1 MAKYLSN
8 IDLGKNQLQ
17 NAALHPLAAAPGT
30 PVEGQVYFDTTIGD
44 KEMYFWNGTAWVAMG
59 SQGDITEIQ
68 SSTTN
73 QLTVTNG
80 TGPVPS
86 LAIVTG
92 AVANGGTAL
101 ATGDQIYDF
110 VIGLGYV
117 ESVTQDNTSTFVDV
131 TVGGTAADPT
141 VGAELNATGTPNGTT
156 FLRGDN
162 VWATPAG
169 SYTSWS
175 LEADTGT
182 AVDITDGL
190 RVDFTGGTA
199 ISTTVASATP
209 NTLTIDL
216 DDTAVSPGSYT
227 YASITVD
234 QQGRLTAASSG
245 AAPGTM
251 SSFTLAADS
260 GTNQTISDGN
270 TLSVLGTAPIST
282 TASAT
287 DTVTITHDNSG
298 VTANTYAYPASVVV
312 NATGHITS
320 ITAGS
325 APGTMSSFTLTGDTG
340 TNQTITNGNTLDVAG
355 GTNISTVVGATDTVT
370 VNLNDSITLSGTL
383 TANGTGQHSF
393 GGQVTIPSTPTA
405 GTDAASKN
413 YVDTVLAGSGALIYQ
428 GGYNAATNTPDLDVS
443 PSSSIKKG
451 WTYTVT
457 ADGTFFT
464 EQVRVG
470 DVLIAES
477 DAPTTLAD
485 WTTVQNNIDLATTTT
500 VGIASFSSDNFAVSA
515 AGAVTIKDNG
525 VILGTE
531 TTGNYVATVAEG
543 AGIDVTGSGSESA
556 AVTVTLDLN
565 ELTVGTTPT
574 HLSGNDGSGNT
585 RKFTITEVAD
595 EVSAANGFAATISAS
610 GTVTHNLGT
619 NDVIIQLY
627 DTVTLETVYADM
639 DRSSVNAV
647 DITFASTPTNSI
659 RVLVQ
664 KIG

>member
-17 NAALHPLAAAPGT
+17 NAALHPLATAPGT
-30 PVEGQVYFDTTIGD
+30 PVEGQVYFDTTVGD
-44 KEMYFWNGTAWVAMG
+44 KMMYFYNGSAWVAMG
-59 SQGDITEIQ
+59 AQGDITEIQ
-68 SSTTN
+68 SSTTG

-92 AVANGGTAL
+92 AVVNGGTAL

-110 VIGLGYV
+110 VIGQGYV
-117 ESVTQDNTSTFVDV
+117 ESVTADNTSTFVDV
-131 TVGGTAADPT
+131 TIGGTAADPT
-141 VGAELNATGTPNGTT
+141 VGAELNATGTPSATT

-169 SYTSWS
+169 AYTSWG
-175 LEADTGT
+175 LQGDTGS
-182 AVDITDGL
+182 AVNITDGL
-190 RVDFTGGTA
+190 AVDFTGGTA
-199 ISTTVASATP
+199 ISTTVASGTP

-216 DDTAVSPGSYT
+216 DNTAVTPGSYT

-251 SSFTLAADS
+251 SSFTVAADG
-260 GTNQTISDGN
+260 GTNQTITNGN
-270 TLSVLGTAPIST
+270 TLSILGTAPIST

-298 VTANTYAYPASVVV
+298 VTANTYAYPASVAV

-443 PSSSIKKG
+443 PSASIKKG

-470 DVLIAES
+470 DLLIAEQ

-531 TTGNYVATVAEG
+531 TTGNYVATIAEG
-543 AGIDVTGSGSESA
+543 AGIDVTGSGAESA

-565 ELTVGTTPT
+565 ELTVGTAPT
-574 HLSGNDGSGNT
+574 HLAGNDGSGNT
-585 RKFTITEVAD
+585 RKFTIAEVAD
-595 EVSAANGFAATISAS
+595 EVSAANGFAATISTS

-619 NDVIIQLY
+619 NDVVIQLY

-639 DRSSVNAV
+639 ERSSVNAV

>member
-8 IDLGKNQLQ
+8 IDLNKNQLQ
-17 NAALHPLAAAPGT
+17 NAAMHPLAAAPGT
-30 PVEGQVYFDTTIGD
+30 PVEGQVYFDTTVGD
-44 KEMYFWNGTAWVAMG
+44 KDMYFWNGSSWVSMG
-59 SQGDITEIQ
+59 SQGDITEVQ

-92 AVANGGTAL
+92 AVVDTGTAL
-101 ATGDQIYDF
+101 ATGDQIHAF
-110 VIGLGYV
+110 VTGQGYV
-117 ESVTQDNTSTFVDV
+117 ESVTADNTSTFVDV
-131 TVGGTAADPT
+131 TVGGTAIDPS
-141 VGAELNATGTPNGTT
+141 VGAELNATGTPSATT

-182 AVDITDGL
+182 AVNITDGL

-216 DDTAVSPGSYT
+216 DDTAVTPGSYT

-245 AAPGTM
+245 TTPGTM
-251 SSFTLAADS
+251 SSFTLAADTGS
-260 GTNQTISDGN
+260 NQTISDGN

-282 TASAT
+282 VASAT
-287 DTVTITHDNSG
+287 DTVTISHDNSG
-298 VTANTYAYPASVVV
+298 VTANTYAYPSSVVV

-340 TNQTITNGNTLDVAG
+340 TNQTIADGNTLDIAG

-370 VNLNDSITLSGTL
+370 VNLDDSITLSGTL

-393 GGQVTIPSTPTA
+393 GGQVTIPATPSA
-405 GTDAASKN
+405 NTDAASKQ
-413 YVDTVLAGSGALIYQ
+413 YVDNAVVGNLVYQ

-470 DVLIAES
+470 DVLIAEV
-477 DAPTTLAD
+477 DAPTALAD

-647 DITFASTPTNSI
+647 DITFAATPANSI

>member
-30 PVEGQVYFDTTIGD
+30 PVEGQVYFDTTVGD
-44 KEMYFWNGTAWVAMG
+44 KMMYFYNGSAWVAMG
-59 SQGDITEIQ
+59 AQGDITEIQ
-68 SSTTN
+68 SSTTG
-73 QLTVTNG
+73 QLTVTSG

-92 AVANGGTAL
+92 AVVNGGTAL

-110 VIGLGYV
+110 VIGQGYV
-117 ESVTQDNTSTFVDV
+117 ESVTADNTSTFVDV
-131 TVGGTAADPT
+131 TIGGTAADPT
-141 VGAELNATGTPNGTT
+141 VGAELNATGTPSATT

-169 SYTSWS
+169 AYTSWS
-175 LEADTGT
+175 LQGDTGS
-182 AVDITDGL
+182 AVNVTDGL
-190 RVDFTGGTA
+190 AVDFTGGTA
-199 ISTTVASATP
+199 ISTTVASGTP

-251 SSFTLAADS
+251 SSFTVAADG
-260 GTNQTISDGN
+260 GTNQTITNGN
-270 TLSVLGTAPIST
+270 TLSILGTAPIST

-428 GGYNAATNTPDLDVS
+428 GGYNAATNTPDLDSS

-531 TTGNYVATVAEG
+531 TTGNYVATIAEG
-543 AGIDVTGSGSESA
+543 AGIDVTGSGTESA

-565 ELTVGTTPT
+565 ELTVGTAPT
-574 HLSGNDGSGNT
+574 HLAGNDGSGNT
-585 RKFTITEVAD
+585 RKFTIAEVAD
-595 EVSAANGFAATISAS
+595 EVSAVNGFAATISTS

-619 NDVIIQLY
+619 NDVVIQLY

-639 DRSSVNAV
+639 ERSSVNAV